1 MSTPQPPPS
10 PQPSDPGQTPSQP
23 SSIRPLR
30 RTVVRPAGVVPDPVD
45 AAYVSNRLTV
55 LTHELANL
63 LDGSL
68 RVMSIARRS
77 LSNGAA
83 DHLSE
88 QEGLGSEQIG
98 RHMETVYA
106 AMLQMADVVRNTMTG
121 LTPGGPE
128 GMRMSLGATGTLS
141 AAIRHAADVMRPIA
155 DDRDI
160 RIECNA
166 GADIDEVPAGS
177 LYGVLVGAIRNAIES
192 IHRSGNGNGCVH
204 VRAWAESGCATGT
217 RQIAIEVVDDGEGPP
232 RIKGDASRNVFTH
245 GYTTKPGGSGVG
257 LSVAREVMEHMGGSI
272 ELIPRPV
279 DDQTGRSGAVLR
291 LRFPPPTSRG
301 NVLDRKVG

>member
-1 MSTPQPPPS
+1 M
-10 PQPSDPGQTPSQP
+10 
-23 SSIRPLR
+23 
-30 RTVVRPAGVVPDPVD
+30 RPAGVVPDPVD

-77 LSNGAA
+77 LSNGVA
-83 DHLSE
+83 DHLSA

-121 LTPGGPE
+121 LTPGGMD
-128 GMRMSLGATGTLS
+128 GMRMSLGSTGTLS

-155 DDRDI
+155 DERGI
-160 RIECNA
+160 RIDCTT
-166 GADIDEVPAGS
+166 GAEVEEVPAGA

-192 IHRSGNGNGCVH
+192 IHRSGNGNGCVQ
-204 VRAWAESGCATGT
+204 VRAWMENATGTGT
-217 RQIAIEVVDDGEGPP
+217 RQVAVEVMDDGEGPP
-232 RIKGDASRNVFTH
+232 RIKGDATRNVFTH
-245 GYTTKPGGSGVG
+245 GFTTKPGGSGVG
-257 LSVAREVMEHMGGSI
+257 LSMAREVMDHMGGSI
-272 ELIPRPV
+272 ELLPRPV

-291 LRFPPPTSRG
+291 LRFPPPASRG
-301 NVLDRKVG
+301 NILDRKVG